1 MAEKMK
7 DKAQQ
12 ANQALYNKMRAA
24 QGAYRDWLF
33 KQPPEEILNHA
44 YEYVVREDILLS
56 MEYRDIGYPQAKAL
70 LKLADPVS
78 DIFKDFEKL
87 ET

>member
-24 QGAYRDWLF
+24 QGAYRDWL
-33 KQPPEEILNHA
+33 LNHA